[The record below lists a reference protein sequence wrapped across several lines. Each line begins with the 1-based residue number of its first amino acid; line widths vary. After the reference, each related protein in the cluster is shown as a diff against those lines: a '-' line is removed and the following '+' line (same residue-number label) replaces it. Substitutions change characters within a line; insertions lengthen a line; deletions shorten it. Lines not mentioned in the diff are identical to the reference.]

1 MADIYLYVDETGN
14 LDYDVDG
21 KKGGTRYFGFG
32 SIVFKGAH
40 HTALWAGFDLRV
52 RLAASGLDL
61 PQGFHAV
68 NDSTATRNAVYQEL
82 MWHVARV
89 DTTFLYK
96 ESAYPSVRARG
107 QDYLYR
113 LAWYLHFKQIALQ
126 VSNPGDT
133 LYVIAATFGTR
144 SRAATARAALA
155 EVCQQVDRNIVL
167 CVWSSAS
174 SWGLQMADYALW
186 AVQRNLERGSC
197 AWYETSVKPSVRTEF
212 FPWGRHARRAIT

>member
-1 MADIYLYVDETGN
+1 MADVYLYVDETGN
-14 LDYDVDG
+14 LDY
-21 KKGGTRYFGFG
+21 GGGSKPGERYFGFG
-32 SIVFKGAH
+32 SVVFKGAH
-40 HTALWAGFDLRV
+40 HTALWAGFELRL

-68 NDSTATRNAVYQEL
+68 NDTTATRNAVFEEL
-82 MWHVARV
+82 MWHVSRV

-96 ESAYPSVRARG
+96 ENARDYVREKG

-113 LAWYLHFKQIALQ
+113 LAWYLHFKEIALR
-126 VSNPGDT
+126 VSDRGDT
-133 LYVIAATFGTR
+133 LYVIAGTFGTR
-144 SRAATARAALA
+144 SRASTARAALA
-155 EVCQQVDRNIVL
+155 AVCEQVDRKIVL

-197 AWYETSVKPSVRTEF
+197 AWYEKSVQPSVKTEF
-212 FPWGRHARRAIT
+212 FPWGRHPRRAST